1 MNNLELARFLATV
14 AWHLSCMVVWHVRG
28 NLEKATKCENDFR
41 EVLEK
46 LDDLE
51 ALEVARHDA

>member
-14 AWHLSCMVVWHVRG
+14 AWQLSCMVVWHLRG
-28 NLEKATKCENDFR
+28 NIEKATKCENDFG
-41 EVLEK
+41 ETLKK
-46 LDDLE
+46 LDDYE